1 MIKTNDENPFDSIKF
16 YVAASD
22 RDMLGRLTSILERK
36 GMISCWEKSGEMSFL
51 LDGRQGGYHVAR
63 QISEINDHLRHRRNK
78 QSESQKRLLKLINRA
93 LNSYG
98 LREELKGT
106 EFLREIIFHLI
117 VNKGNLTN
125 FSKGVYLDVA
135 RHYGTEPKLIDRAI
149 RYTRMQAGITL
160 TNVEFIHKL
169 LNDLQSEAS
178 LETKKETIVY
188 SLPGTQIT
196 LADLV
201 AENGCGDL
209 ASY

>member
-1 MIKTNDENPFDSIKF
+1 M
-16 YVAASD
+16 
-22 RDMLGRLTSILERK
+22 
-36 GMISCWEKSGEMSFL
+36 
-51 LDGRQGGYHVAR
+51 
-63 QISEINDHLRHRRNK
+63 
-78 QSESQKRLLKLINRA
+78 
-93 LNSYG
+93 
-98 LREELKGT
+98 KGT